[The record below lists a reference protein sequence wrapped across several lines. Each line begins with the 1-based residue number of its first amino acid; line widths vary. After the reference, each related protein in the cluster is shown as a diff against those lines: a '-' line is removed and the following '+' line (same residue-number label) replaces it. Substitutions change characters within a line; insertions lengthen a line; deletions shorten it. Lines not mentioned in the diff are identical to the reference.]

1 MKNRLMKK
9 SNIWV
14 PIIILIMVAIIIG
27 VLAVNKKNNE
37 KTLLYP
43 IQVDGK
49 WGYINKSGK
58 IVVEPTYA
66 WADDF
71 HDGVAVVLLNNNSDG
86 SKQTMEQDSVK
97 YGAIDTT
104 GKMVVKPDYSYIT
117 KYNEGVAGAI
127 QVDAMTYDLTYFILD
142 SKGKVLY
149 TLPPEMQIVSMLF
162 NGTGLQTQ
170 SEGLILVQD
179 DKTEMYGYIDRYGK
193 LIIPVQYHE
202 ASSFS
207 DGLAIVKDDKHY
219 QYIDKTGKVMID
231 ASKYVSGKSFSGG
244 LAAVAVQ
251 NKDRSTVEYG
261 YIDTKGNMKIEPKY
275 ARAYDFSEGLAKVCV
290 GESINQYSIG
300 YIDETGAYKIGPT
313 LNDSYDE
320 TLITEGLAPIAD
332 GAGGYMNKEG
342 KVSIAPVI
350 TKDESNYLK
359 RNMAGA
365 FRSGIAKVSLSDGR
379 IGYIDRIGKYI
390 WNPRK

>member
-1 MKNRLMKK
+1 MKK
-9 SNIWV
+9 SIIWML
-14 PIIILIMVAIIIG
+14 IIIFIVAAIIIG
-27 VLAVNKKNNE
+27 ILAINKKNNE

-43 IQVDGK
+43 VQVDGK
-49 WGYINKSGK
+49 WGYINKMGK

-71 HDGVAVVLLNNNSDG
+71 HDGVAIVLLNNDSAS
-86 SKQTMEQDSVK
+86 SKDMKEQDTVK

-104 GKMVVKPDYSYIT
+104 GKMVVKPDFSYIT

-127 QVDAMTYDLTYFILD
+127 QVDAMTYDLTYFLLD
-142 SKGKVLY
+142 RKGKILY

-170 SEGLILVQD
+170 SEDLILVQD
-179 DKTEMYGYIDRYGK
+179 DKTEMYGYIDRSGK
-193 LIIPVQYHE
+193 IIIPIQYYE

-207 DGLAIVKDDKHY
+207 DGLALVKTDKHY
-219 QYIDKTGKVMID
+219 QYIDKTGKVQID
-231 ASKYVSGKSFSGG
+231 ASAYVSGKSFSGG

-275 ARAYDFSEGLAKVCV
+275 TRAYNFSEGLAKVCV
-290 GESINQYSIG
+290 GDSINQYSIG
-300 YIDETGAYKIGPT
+300 YIDESGAFKIGPS

-320 TLITEGLAPIAD
+320 TLISEGLVPIAN

-342 KVSIAPVI
+342 KLSIAPVV
-350 TKDESNYLK
+350 TKDQDNYLK
-359 RNMAGA
+359 HNIAGEFRNGL
-365 FRSGIAKVSLSDGR
+365 AKVSLSDGR
-379 IGYIDRIGKYI
+379 IGYIGRTGQYI
-390 WNPRK
+390 WGPRK